1 MKKPKLEQKELKSLE
16 EVVKKTFCNK
26 RSVVGC
32 GYHKEIWCPNT
43 CGFYV
48 NKINKTKYWNR
59 WNVNTKENIVR
70 VISMVELNIVVE
82 RKFVAPV
89 TTG

>member
-1 MKKPKLEQKELKSLE
+1 VRFIIKMKKPKLEQKELKSLE

-59 WNVNTKENIVR
+59 
-70 VISMVELNIVVE
+70 
-82 RKFVAPV
+82 
-89 TTG
+89 